1 MTTQDG
7 IGAMADEPNTV
18 KVEDGAQATDLV
30 VSPRRAA
37 LRAYRGEIVFG
48 ATLAIYAVLALLA
61 HNYAYFSW
69 DLGLARGIQSIATPG
84 FRTLMIWVSVLGNGW
99 APTTLVAA
107 VGLGF
112 VLARLRVE
120 GLICMVGVATGAGVN
135 RLFKALVDRPRPSQP
150 LVQVA
155 FDVSHE
161 SFPSGHVV
169 FFIEFFGFL
178 LFVSFVLLR
187 AGLLRRIALGIFG
200 MFIAL
205 IGLSRVYLGAH
216 WPSDV
221 VGAYLAGGIWL
232 MLMIEGYR
240 RLKEKERS

>member
-1 MTTQDG
+1 MGIEPMT
-7 IGAMADEPNTV
+7 DEPNTAS
-18 KVEDGAQATDLV
+18 VEGGPQATDLV

-37 LRAYRGEIVFG
+37 LRAYRGEIVF
-48 ATLAIYAVLALLA
+48 AVTLAIYAALAILA

-69 DLGLARGIQSIATPG
+69 DLELAKGIQSIATPG

-99 APTTLVAA
+99 VPTIMVAV

-120 GLICMVGVATGAGVN
+120 GLICLVGVAAGAGIN
-135 RLFKALVDRPRPSQP
+135 RLFKALVDRPRPSEP
-150 LVQVA
+150 LVQVV

-169 FFIEFFGFL
+169 FFIEYFGFL

-187 AGLLRRIALGIFG
+187 AGLLRRMALAVFG
-200 MFIAL
+200 MLIAM
-205 IGLSRVYLGAH
+205 IGLSRIYLGAH

-221 VGAYLAGGIWL
+221 IGAYLAGGIWL
-232 MLMIEGYR
+232 MLMIEAYR
-240 RLKEKERS
+240 RLKEKEGT